1 MASARNGAAADP
13 RNRTLA
19 ELVGELAEETATLMR
34 QEVQLAKAELMEKVD
49 LMREDAAR
57 RGRMAGLGSAFLAGA
72 VVAGLVSAGLL
83 ATVLVALFDIAIPT
97 SAAAAIVLVL
107 FLAVTAVLGYIGL
120 ERLRAAGTSG
130 PAKDAW
136 RPIPDQTIETLKED
150 VEWARHPTR
159 SAQR

>member
-1 MASARNGAAADP
+1 MAPARNGLAADA
-13 RNRTLA
+13 RNRTLG
-19 ELVGELAEETATLMR
+19 ELVGQLAEETTTLMR

-83 ATVLVALFDIAIPT
+83 ATLLVALFDLAVPT
-97 SAAAAIVLVL
+97 SAAAAIVLAL
-107 FLAVTAVLGYIGL
+107 FLAVTAVLVYIGL

-130 PAKDAW
+130 PVKDAW